1 MGDVSS
7 LRPYVFGWQPIHSG
21 TTRVKSVKTLRCHLN
36 TSCSIYFFLLLF
48 FWCCLRPFIFLLS
61 VRFFLLY
68 CNLCLFLSLCSVC
81 VVTRFAAH
89 SLFCLPFRV
98 PLSCPL
104 SFGRLFFLSRPKASW
119 EGGIVTVMVL
129 LVLND
134 RNIWT
139 KWYINMVH
147 GSELSLDS
155 SLLLSSRFVLSRLIP
170 FRSVLMSH
178 STRSVSF
185 VSFCLIR
192 LVLSHSSRYMLRL
205 VSFVSFSSYLSMKVL
220 SLSTLLSCL
229 EHVSIDM
236 FHALFRLCSGLFMFP
251 HVPFV

>member
-1 MGDVSS
+1 MVPQTFYF
-7 LRPYVFGWQPIHSG
+7 LFPFEFF
-21 TTRVKSVKTLRCHLN
+21 
-36 TSCSIYFFLLLF
+36 SC
-48 FWCCLRPFIFLLS
+48 
-61 VRFFLLY
+61 

-81 VVTRFAAH
+81 VVTRLAAH

-139 KWYINMVH
+139 RWYINMVH

-155 SLLLSSRFVLSRLIP
+155 SLLLSSRSVLSRLIP
-170 FRSVLMSH
+170 FRPYE
-178 STRSVSF
+178 SF
-185 VSFCLIR
+185 DSLCLIR

-236 FHALFRLCSGLFMFP
+236 FHALFRLRSGLCMF
-251 HVPFV
+251 